1 MHYYPRVLTPEVS
14 TLAELL
20 DDTQSLLEQED
31 CFPEMLLRNVS
42 MDSLSIEAAPSLRL
56 ALLWVVFCNILN
68 YDVHPTTDMLLLSVV
83 DAAKNEGSLWWA
95 GDTTDFWSLSKT
107 DEEWLRWNVVV
118 NHPMAAYAPWINNYP
133 SSWRYNMTLLTLA
146 DWSHLSEVLEG
157 YRSRS
162 SPLTQPRNGNQQL
175 SLCRDGYVWFGALI
189 WVMQRHLDQALLG
202 FYEKKTSE
210 AAWFALFWRSPSIID
225 ELNLPP
231 LEPSEVS
238 SKCREAA
245 IASGHS
251 CYFHKHHALEV
262 YAVLLWRIH
271 GTDNIPLLGLGHNV
285 CSGCKA
291 KLDIECTPDVPQQIN
306 PSMTTS
312 SAVHL
317 LPITIEDIS
326 VEPLSSTMVML
337 FDGSLSQFE
346 APSSSAG
353 QWLEA
358 NSYNITQT
366 LGSFPGFAEKDRS
379 ECRLLV
385 ERIPIYQVR

>member
-1 MHYYPRVLTPEVS
+1 MHRYPRVLTHEVS

-31 CFPEMLLRNVS
+31 CFPEMLLRNVN
-42 MDSLSIEAAPSLRL
+42 MDSLSIEAAPPLWL
-56 ALLWVVFCNILN
+56 ALLWVAFYQILE
-68 YDVHPTTDMLLLSVV
+68 YEVPPTTDMLLSVI

-118 NHPMAAYAPWINNYP
+118 NHPMAKYAPWINNYP
-133 SSWRYNMTLLTLA
+133 SSWRAGMNILTLA
-146 DWSHLSEVLEG
+146 DWSHLKEVLEE
-157 YRSRS
+157 YRSHS
-162 SPLTQPRNGNQQL
+162 SSLTQSQNGNQQL
-175 SLCRDGYVWFGALI
+175 SLRRDGYVWLGALI

-202 FYEKKTSE
+202 LYGEYTSE
-210 AAWFALFWRSPSIID
+210 AAWFALFWSSQYVID
-225 ELNLPP
+225 ALNLPP

-251 CYFHKHHALEV
+251 CYFNKPHALEV

-271 GTDNIPLLGLGHNV
+271 GTDNIPLLGLGDSR

-306 PSMTTS
+306 PSTVTS

-358 NSYNITQT
+358 SSYNITQT
-366 LGSFPGFAEKDRS
+366 LGSFPGFVEKDQS